1 MTSSYFQST
10 AMLIALLAAVPTAR
24 ASSATF
30 AVRAEGIKIVEGE
43 GTVDN
48 GKDVMVFRATAP
60 AGKAFT
66 LTAQGIVLP
75 RGGKPAPGEPE
86 SGQWT
91 FDEKLVKKLALEKK
105 DDKTTIS
112 IRVEPTTVGV
122 TRFRFVGT
130 ILGYERTIDV
140 LIDAQK

>member
-1 MTSSYFQST
+1 MMST
-10 AMLIALLAAVPTAR
+10 CFKSIAMLFALSAAAPSAW

-30 AVRAEGIKIVEGE
+30 AIRAEGIKLVEGE
-43 GTVDN
+43 GTAEN
-48 GKDVMVFRATAP
+48 GKDVLVFRATAP

-75 RGGKPAPGEPE
+75 RGGKPTPGEPE
-86 SGQWT
+86 AGQWT

-112 IRVEPTTVGV
+112 IRVEPTTAGV
-122 TRFRFVGT
+122 TRFRFIGT
-130 ILGYERTIDV
+130 ILGYERTIHVLVDV
-140 LIDAQK
+140 QE